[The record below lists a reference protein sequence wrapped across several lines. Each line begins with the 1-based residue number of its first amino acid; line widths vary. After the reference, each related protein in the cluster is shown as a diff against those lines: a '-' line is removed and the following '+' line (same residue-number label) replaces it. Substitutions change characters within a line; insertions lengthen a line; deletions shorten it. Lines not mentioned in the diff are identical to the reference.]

1 MLVRV
6 NDKSVEVPDQ
16 IDVQKLLDT
25 VDVPP
30 NYLAVEINGDVI
42 AREDYRATEVKAG
55 DQIEVVT
62 LVGGG

>member
-16 IDVQKLLDT
+16 IDVQTLLDT